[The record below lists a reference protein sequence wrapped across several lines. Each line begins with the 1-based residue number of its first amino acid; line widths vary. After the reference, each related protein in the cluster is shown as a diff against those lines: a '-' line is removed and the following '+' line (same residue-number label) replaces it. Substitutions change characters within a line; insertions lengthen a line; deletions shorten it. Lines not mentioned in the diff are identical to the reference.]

1 MLLCLFA
8 VLHQLRPKVR
18 KVECIIIPII
28 IKNKD
33 DDDDDVLE
41 PQSFLI
47 ELIVLTPSALWL
59 DYLKTNIR

>member
-1 MLLCLFA
+1 MYYYP
-8 VLHQLRPKVR
+8 HHH
-18 KVECIIIPII
+18 
-28 IKNKD
+28 KD
-33 DDDDDVLE
+33 DDDDDDALE